1 MAAVFPSLSR
11 TLAESDLQ
19 SDSSLQIKMM
29 IIIVKTSRCCLLKSS
44 LFTIYDRLCLR
55 HRDNAVCISTEVH
68 FPPFYFM
75 GQRLILVSSSD
86 VENISLLRAL
96 INSVVNH
103 NNIFHL

>member
-1 MAAVFPSLSR
+1 MAAVLPSLSR

-19 SDSSLQIKMM
+19 SDSSLQIMM
-29 IIIVKTSRCCLLKSS
+29 MMMTVKTSKCCLLSRLS
-44 LFTIYDRLCLR
+44 LPFMKVCLR
-55 HRDNAVCISTEVH
+55 HRDNGVCISTEVH

-86 VENISLLRAL
+86 VENIYLLRAL
-96 INSVVNH
+96 INSVENH